1 MKSFFAVSIL
11 IIIFYLVGC
20 NENIPTDPMT
30 NFSKLN
36 SQIIHDKIPVCYEL
50 RDPLSG
56 VCRVNGCVEY
66 THQIISAPLNTAGL
80 YTVLLNLQMNSEL
93 CSMCMM
99 MHPEWLIRGYSEE
112 TVNVSE
118 EGIALVTKLYE
129 ITNRFDVVLE
139 VIYLVTTE
147 GVGIAEMKIVPMQPY
162 TL

>member
-1 MKSFFAVSIL
+1 MKCFFALLIL
-11 IIIFYLVGC
+11 IIILGLSGC
-20 NENIPTDPMT
+20 QENIPTDPIV
-30 NFSKLN
+30 NFPKPI
-36 SQIIHDKIPVCYEL
+36 SQIIQDKIPICFEL
-50 RDPLSG
+50 CDPLSG

-66 THQIISAPLNTAGL
+66 THQIITAPLNVAGL

-99 MHPEWLIRGYSEE
+99 MHPEWLMRGYGEE

-139 VIYLVTTE
+139 VIYLVTTD

-162 TL
+162 SL